1 MAGRHVE
8 RRKHEEITTMRI
20 IALLAALGVVVA
32 LGGQSHA
39 DEKAAITGDFVIA
52 ADEVN
57 P

>member
-1 MAGRHVE
+1 
-8 RRKHEEITTMRI
+8 MRI